1 MSSEGCLKKLLSLD
15 PRVLK
20 RLKQLERDERIE
32 CLLALVELADTF
44 GQPHRHSGISI
55 RKLGEHLFECR
66 GNLALRFLF
75 ESRPEDLFVFFLGN
89 HDEVRKLLRSGDL
102 G

>member
-1 MSSEGCLKKLLSLD
+1 LKKLLSLD
-15 PRVLK
+15 PGVLK
-20 RLKQLERDERIE
+20 RLKILDKSDRVE

-44 GQPHRHSGISI
+44 GQPHSHSGIGI
-55 RKLGEHLFECR
+55 RKLGDRLFECR

-75 ESRPEDLFVFFLGN
+75 ENRSQDLFVFFLGN
-89 HDEVRKLLRSGDL
+89 HAEVQKLLRTGKP

>member
-1 MSSEGCLKKLLSLD
+1 LKKPLALD

-20 RLKQLERDERIE
+20 QLKQLDKGERVE

-44 GQPHRHSGISI
+44 GQAHSHGGIGI
-55 RKLGEHLFECR
+55 RKLGDRIFECR

-75 ESRPEDLFVFFLGN
+75 ENRPESLFVFFLGN
-89 HDEVRKLLRSGDL
+89 HGDIQKLLRNSNL
-102 G
+102 R